1 MNNLLRKTFS
11 SLLTLE
17 LVLGNLLL
25 PISTTSA
32 KSLSSTDINN
42 QYQQV

>member
-17 LVLGNLLL
+17 LILGNLLL
-25 PISTTSA
+25 PVSTTSA
-32 KSLSSTDINN
+32 ESLSSTDINN